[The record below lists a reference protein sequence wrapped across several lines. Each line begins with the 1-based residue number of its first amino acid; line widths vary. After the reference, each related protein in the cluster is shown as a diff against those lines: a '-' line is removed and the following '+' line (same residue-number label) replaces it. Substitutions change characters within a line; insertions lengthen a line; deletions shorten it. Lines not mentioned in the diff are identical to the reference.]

1 MKHPYRLLLPVLLL
15 CGGLLCLGLVSARR
29 RQEKIEMPRVRPT
42 ASRLGLFKDVAQS
55 AGIRFVQN
63 IGATGKFYYI
73 ESSGSGCA
81 FFDYDNDG
89 YLDILL
95 IQSGP
100 FPRVPGDT
108 SPASHCALYHNNG
121 DGTFTDVTAGSGLDR
136 DLGYGQGVAV
146 GDYDNDGYDDL
157 YITAYGGNHLLHNE
171 RGTGKFA
178 DVTAKAGVGDTE
190 HGPRYATSA
199 AFGDYD
205 NDGHLDLYV
214 CHYSPWTTKSNVV
227 CRTSH
232 NLPEYCTPDV
242 YDPEVHLLYHNNG
255 DGTFTDV
262 SQQSGIARV
271 KGRGLGVAWLD
282 YDGDGKEDIFV
293 ANDMNTQFLWHND
306 GKGHFTNEASSA
318 GCAFNTDGHVLS
330 GMGVAVGDYDHSGL
344 ESLLVCNF
352 SQQPNMLY
360 RNLGKGLFADMSV
373 PSGLAVPHMP
383 FLCYGCEFLDAD
395 ADGWKDLIIA
405 NGHVAVHVAETT
417 EGVTYA
423 ERKQFFHNDGNGH
436 FSEITDNLG
445 DLGIPTV
452 SRGLAVGDYDNDGR
466 QDFLVINQNG
476 PVQLFHNEN
485 HNGNHWISFK
495 TVGVR
500 SNRDGYHAKLTATCG
515 QQQQYS
521 EVRSGS
527 SYLSHSD
534 SRVYFGLGTSTKV
547 DTLEI
552 RWPSGTRE
560 KLRNVA
566 ADRCYLLTEGHGI
579 TGTLP
584 GVRRSLR

>member
-1 MKHPYRLLLPVLLL
+1 MAEV
-15 CGGLLCLGLVSARR
+15 
-29 RQEKIEMPRVRPT
+29 PRVTSRPAPT
-42 ASRLGLFKDVAQS
+42 EPLKPGPFKEVAQS
-55 AGIRFVQN
+55 AGIHFVQN
-63 IGATGKFYYI
+63 TGATGKFYYI

-89 YLDILL
+89 YLDVLL

-100 FPRVPGDT
+100 FPRLPGDT

-171 RGTGKFA
+171 HGTGKFT

-205 NDGHLDLYV
+205 NDGRLDLYV
-214 CHYSPWTTKSNVV
+214 CHYSPWTAQSNVV
-227 CRTSH
+227 CHTAH
-232 NLPEYCTPDV
+232 NQPEYCTPDV
-242 YDPEVHLLYHNNG
+242 YDADVHLLYHNNG

-262 SQQSGIARV
+262 TRKSGIAQV

-282 YDGDGKEDIFV
+282 YDGDGKEDLFV

-306 GKGHFTNEASSA
+306 GKGHFTNDAGTA
-318 GCAFNTDGHVLS
+318 GCAFNVDGHVLS
-330 GMGVAVGDYDHSGL
+330 GMGVAVGDYDHSGN

-352 SQQPNMLY
+352 SQQPNTLY
-360 RNLGKGLFADMSV
+360 QNRGRGLFADMSV
-373 PSGLAVPHMP
+373 PSGLAVPHMN
-383 FLCYGCEFLDAD
+383 FLCYGCDFLDYD
-395 ADGWKDLIIA
+395 ADGWRDLIIA

-417 EGVTYA
+417 DGVTYA
-423 ERKQFFHNDGNGH
+423 ERKQLFHNDGNGH
-436 FSEITDNLG
+436 FSEITENLG
-445 DLGIPTV
+445 DLNIQTV

-476 PVQLFHNEN
+476 PAQLFHNEN
-485 HNGNHWISFK
+485 RNGNHWISFK
-495 TVGVR
+495 TIGVR
-500 SNRDGYHAKLTATCG
+500 SNRDGYHAKLTIHYGKQHDFA
-515 QQQQYS
+515 

-534 SRVYFGLGTSTKV
+534 SRVYFGLGAATRI
-547 DTLEI
+547 DTLEV

-560 KLRNVA
+560 TVRGIA
-566 ADRCYLLTEGHGI
+566 ADHSYVLTEGRGI

-584 GVRRSLR
+584 GAHRPSR